1 MTKPPDWQETLDD
14 LEDRRQ
20 RTLAMGGPERLAKHH
35 GKGKLDA
42 RARIDHLLD
51 PGTFREIGTLVGGE
65 TAADGIVVG
74 SGLINGSPV
83 MLGAE
88 DFTTLAGSIG
98 PGGNSKRYRI
108 AELALR
114 DKIPLVMLLE
124 GAGFRPG
131 GGHYGRSPTDLL
143 AQAQCSGRVPTVG
156 AVLGPSAGHGA
167 LVAPVC
173 DFRIMSEQ
181 GAIFTAGPPVVK
193 ESTGEDISKEDLGGP
208 GVALASGVIHN
219 VGEDDETVLDDIR
232 RYLSYFPS
240 SAWSYPSPLPDDET
254 TQPRPTPELI
264 EIVSRDNRRVYDMR
278 SVLNVIFDRPDWFE
292 VQPRYGRAIICALA
306 HLGGHPVA
314 VVANQPKVLAGS
326 IDADAADK
334 AAHFIMVADSFHL
347 PIVFLADN
355 PGMLPGSRSER
366 SGVLRAGARMFAAQT
381 AATTVK
387 LHVTLRKA
395 YGFGSMVMSLLSFDS
410 QGATF
415 AYPGATMGAMSAA
428 ALSKASHAGEDLTA
442 KLRDAELQASYRSAE
457 HMGFDE
463 LIDPRETRDAL
474 MASLRRGLSSR
485 QAAAEPVAGP
495 SSCPEE
501 SADVILAAGPNGHV
515 ADVDSPRLVDDMYH
529 GVCQVIGS
537 DQPVLHG
544 VHVHLFGSKRSGLQ
558 VAGIFEELGA
568 FLPHDA
574 DDRRLVDDPAGE
586 IGSKNTGRLDRG
598 HLDPAL
604 GLDPQRIRQ
613 HIDCRLGRAVDA
625 GAFGSGIAVNGRN
638 VDDLAAALLDHR
650 VVDG

>member
-1 MTKPPDWQETLDD
+1 MTKSPDWQETLDD
-14 LEDRRQ
+14 LDRRRQ
-20 RTLAMGGPERLAKHH
+20 HTRAMGGAERLAKHR

-42 RARIDHLLD
+42 RARIDYLLD
-51 PGTFREIGTLVGGE
+51 PGTFRELGTLVGGE
-65 TAADGIVVG
+65 IAADGIVVG
-74 SGLINGSPV
+74 SGLISGSPV

-114 DKIPLVMLLE
+114 EKVPLVMLLE

-143 AQAQCSGRVPTVG
+143 AQAQCSGRVPTVAG
-156 AVLGPSAGHGA
+156 VLGPSAGHGA

-173 DFRIMSEQ
+173 DFRIMSSQ

-208 GVALASGVIHN
+208 EVALPSGVIHN
-219 VGEDDETVLDDIR
+219 VAEDDETVLDDIR
-232 RYLSYFPS
+232 RYLSYFPA
-240 SAWSYPSPLPDDET
+240 SAWSYPSPLPASEGGASSE
-254 TQPRPTPELI
+254 PRQTPQLLD
-264 EIVSRDNRRVYDMR
+264 IVSRDNRRIYDMR
-278 SVLNVIFDRPDWFE
+278 AVLDVIFDQPDWFE
-292 VQPRYGRAIICALA
+292 VQPQFGKAIICALA

-366 SGVLRAGARMFAAQT
+366 TGVLRAGARMFAAQT
-381 AATTVK
+381 AATTLK
-387 LHVTLRKA
+387 LHLTLRKA
-395 YGFGSMVMSLLSFDS
+395 YGFGSMVMSLLSFDAQS
-410 QGATF
+410 ATF

-428 ALSKASHAGEDLTA
+428 ALSRASHAGEDLTA
-442 KLRDAELQASYRSAE
+442 KLREAELQASYRSAE

-474 MASLRRGLSSR
+474 LASLIRGLSSR
-485 QAAAEPVAGP
+485 QAAAEPV
-495 SSCPEE
+495 SRT
-501 SADVILAAGPNGHV
+501 VIMP
-515 ADVDSPRLVDDMYH
+515 
-529 GVCQVIGS
+529 
-537 DQPVLHG
+537 
-544 VHVHLFGSKRSGLQ
+544 
-558 VAGIFEELGA
+558 
-568 FLPHDA
+568 
-574 DDRRLVDDPAGE
+574 
-586 IGSKNTGRLDRG
+586 
-598 HLDPAL
+598 
-604 GLDPQRIRQ
+604 
-613 HIDCRLGRAVDA
+613 
-625 GAFGSGIAVNGRN
+625 
-638 VDDLAAALLDHR
+638 
-650 VVDG
+650 

>member
-1 MTKPPDWQETLDD
+1 MAKAQDWGKTLND
-14 LEDRRQ
+14 LERRRQ
-20 RTLAMGGPERLAKHH
+20 HARAMGGPERLDKHH
-35 GKGKLDA
+35 NKGKLDA
-42 RARIDHLLD
+42 RARIEYLLD
-51 PGTFREIGTLVGGE
+51 PGSFRELGTLVGGE
-65 TAADGIVVG
+65 IAADGLIVG
-74 SGLINGSPV
+74 SGEINGSPV

-88 DFTTLAGSIG
+88 DFTTMAGSIG

-114 DKIPLVMLLE
+114 DKVPLLMLLE

-131 GGHYGRSPTDLL
+131 GGHYGRTPTDLL

-173 DFRIMSEQ
+173 DFRIMSRQ

-208 GVALASGVIHN
+208 DVALPSGVIHN
-219 VGEDDETVLDDIR
+219 VAEDDETVLDDIR

-240 SAWSYPSPLPDDET
+240 SAWSYPPSLPQDEDSE
-254 TQPRPTPELI
+254 PRATPELLD
-264 EIVSRDNRRVYDMR
+264 IVSRDNRRVYDMR
-278 SVLNVIFDRPDWFE
+278 AVLDVVFDRPDWFE
-292 VQPRYGRAIICALA
+292 VQPQYGKAIICALA

-314 VVANQPKVLAGS
+314 VVANQPQVLAGS
-326 IDADAADK
+326 IDAAAADK

-395 YGFGSMVMSLLSFDS
+395 YGFGSMVMSLLGFDS
-410 QGATF
+410 QSATF

-428 ALSKASHAGEDLTA
+428 ALGRATHAGEDVTA
-442 KLRDAELQASYRSAE
+442 KLREAELQASYRSAE

-463 LIDPRETRDAL
+463 LIDPRETRDVL
-474 MASLRRGLSSR
+474 LASLKRGLSSR
-485 QAAAEPVAGP
+485 QAAAEPVTRT
-495 SSCPEE
+495 
-501 SADVILAAGPNGHV
+501 VIMP
-515 ADVDSPRLVDDMYH
+515 
-529 GVCQVIGS
+529 
-537 DQPVLHG
+537 
-544 VHVHLFGSKRSGLQ
+544 
-558 VAGIFEELGA
+558 
-568 FLPHDA
+568 
-574 DDRRLVDDPAGE
+574 
-586 IGSKNTGRLDRG
+586 
-598 HLDPAL
+598 
-604 GLDPQRIRQ
+604 
-613 HIDCRLGRAVDA
+613 
-625 GAFGSGIAVNGRN
+625 
-638 VDDLAAALLDHR
+638 
-650 VVDG
+650 